1 MFDIGWSEL
10 IMIGVVALIVVGPK
24 DLPEMFRTLGRFT
37 AKARSMARDFSRAM
51 EDVAKESGVDDVA
64 RDLRKATSPS
74 AMGLDALKT
83 SATKFENW
91 DPMRSVNAL
100 QRTPKAE
107 VDAALAKTTAAA
119 VTAPPAVTQPVTPP
133 VVAAKPAPEPRPR
146 PEPVRRR
153 KIVDDRPA
161 RRAVPRKTLPKKP

>member
-51 EDVAKESGVDDVA
+51 EDVAKEAGVDDVT

-91 DPMRSVNAL
+91 DPMRSVNTL

-119 VTAPPAVTQPVTPP
+119 VTAPPVAPAPAPPPP
-133 VVAAKPAPEPRPR
+133 VAKVEAAARPR

-153 KIVDDRPA
+153 KIVDDRPT
-161 RRAVPRKTLPKKP
+161 RRAVPRKPLPKKP

>member
-37 AKARSMARDFSRAM
+37 AKARGMARDFSRAM
-51 EDVAKESGVDDVA
+51 EDVAKEAGVDDVA

-91 DPMRSVNAL
+91 EPMRSVNSL
-100 QRTPKAE
+100 QRTPPPKAD
-107 VDAALAKTTAAA
+107 VDAAVAKPAAAA
-119 VTAPPAVTQPVTPP
+119 VTAAP
-133 VVAAKPAPEPRPR
+133 KPAPAPVQAAAPAPRPR

-153 KIVDDRPA
+153 KVVEDRPA
-161 RRAVPRKTLPKKP
+161 RRAVPRKPLPKKP

>member
-51 EDVAKESGVDDVA
+51 EDVAKEAGVDDVA

-119 VTAPPAVTQPVTPP
+119 VTAPPVAPAPPP
-133 VVAAKPAPEPRPR
+133 VVKAEAAPPRPR

-153 KIVDDRPA
+153 KVVDDRPA
-161 RRAVPRKTLPKKP
+161 RRAVPRKPLPKKP